1 MMYIDTQTHQGHP
14 GGQSFHSVNENY
26 KKCSPVNV
34 CRNIFNSDN
43 FCEIDR
49 DCLLNLNKTF
59 NVLTLNCCGI
69 RTKLNYSEFHELVND
84 LDVLC
89 LVETK
94 TDDLDEIIIP
104 GFITKFKNRKA
115 FANRKSGGI
124 MLAFKQ
130 KL

>member
-1 MMYIDTQTHQGHP
+1 M
-14 GGQSFHSVNENY
+14 
-26 KKCSPVNV
+26 
-34 CRNIFNSDN
+34 
-43 FCEIDR
+43 
-49 DCLLNLNKTF
+49 NKTF

-69 RTKLNYSEFHELVND
+69 RTKLNYPEFHELVND
-84 LDVLC
+84 FDVLC

-124 MLAFKQ
+124 MLAFKKKFVKYINPLNTESSFVFLVQ
-130 KL
+130 NLERITWVR